1 MITLYPATDSM
12 TRITLPRILGRS
24 LRPNFPPS
32 TIGGRFWTSY
42 IAIADVDYIVEPVL
56 KTLHETEDPKVKE
69 DARKLILGILSVIHS
84 LTKLGSEFGH
94 MPSLQAA
101 NMDDGSVLIEWI
113 FENFRVGFTIE
124 KNSEESG
131 WYLVSGKNLGQINA
145 YGNLNKADDEKL
157 LSWLLV
163 FVISNY

>member
-1 MITLYPATDSM
+1 M
-12 TRITLPRILGRS
+12 
-24 LRPNFPPS
+24 
-32 TIGGRFWTSY
+32 
-42 IAIADVDYIVEPVL
+42 
-56 KTLHETEDPKVKE
+56 
-69 DARKLILGILSVIHS
+69 
-84 LTKLGSEFGH
+84 
-94 MPSLQAA
+94 
-101 NMDDGSVLIEWI
+101 LIEWI

-163 FVISNY
+163 FVISNH